1 MITSEPDRMCA
12 PLHAQDLAIRKQR
25 LLKFRNW
32 VCLRGFMAVF
42 QDLEL
47 EIFIRVNDGIQ
58 SEESRTRQQW
68 MVFGYCT
75 NNIRKVLR
83 RLSMN
88 GVNLNLFI
96 DEENMLNR
104 NAYER
109 VFDRISIEVMFGRS
123 SLWFLEPFKGALS
136 STIFEKQKLPHWF
149 VKNIKFV
156 EHTFA
161 TAIGEFGMVCRWI
174 FVVIF
179 TYSTKRNARLEIV
192 GSDKFQT
199 TEICTFCFMIPTNA
213 P

>member
-1 MITSEPDRMCA
+1 
-12 PLHAQDLAIRKQR
+12 
-25 LLKFRNW
+25 
-32 VCLRGFMAVF
+32 MAVF

-123 SLWFLEPFKGALS
+123 SL
-136 STIFEKQKLPHWF
+136 
-149 VKNIKFV
+149 
-156 EHTFA
+156 
-161 TAIGEFGMVCRWI
+161 
-174 FVVIF
+174 
-179 TYSTKRNARLEIV
+179 
-192 GSDKFQT
+192 
-199 TEICTFCFMIPTNA
+199 
-213 P
+213 